1 MDGYT
6 LLGLKLAMGIV
17 GLVLQIHLMGKGNLA
32 PTSAMDQVQN
42 YVLGGIIGGVIYSDN
57 IGVFQFSLVL
67 VLWTL
72 LIFTLRFI
80 KNHNQFVKSLIDGKP
95 VWVILNGKVQTAECM
110 RNSIAAHDLMFKLR
124 AAGIYEIKTVKRAV
138 FEQNGQLS
146 IIQYGDENLRYPLII
161 DGQLDE
167 DILDVVGRDEEWV
180 KAELAKQNLT
190 VNQVYIGEYL
200 NGQLVTHLY
209 ENK

>member
-6 LLGLKLAMGIV
+6 LLGLKLAIGIV

-42 YVLGGIIGGVIYSDN
+42 YVLGGIIGGVIYSDS

-80 KNHNQFVKSLIDGKP
+80 KNHNQLVKSLIDGKP
-95 VWVILNGKVQTAECM
+95 VPVISNGKVKTAECM
-110 RNSIAAHDLMFKLR
+110 KNSITANDLMFKLR

-146 IIQYGDENLRYPLII
+146 IIRYGDDDLRYPLII
-161 DGQLDE
+161 DGQLD
-167 DILDVVGRDEEWV
+167 DDVLEIIDRDEYWV
-180 KAELAKQNLT
+180 KAELEKQNIT
-190 VNQVYIGEYL
+190 IEQVYIGEYL
-200 NGQLVTHLY
+200 NGQLVAHVY

>member
-6 LLGLKLAMGIV
+6 LLGLKLAMGI
-17 GLVLQIHLMGKGNLA
+17 
-32 PTSAMDQVQN
+32 
-42 YVLGGIIGGVIYSDN
+42 IGGVIYSDS
-57 IGVFQFSLVL
+57 IGVLQFSLVL

-110 RNSIAAHDLMFKLR
+110 RNGITAHDLMFKLR

-146 IIQYGDENLRYPLII
+146 IIRYGDDDLRYPLII
-161 DGQLDE
+161 DGQLD
-167 DILDVVGRDEEWV
+167 DDVLEIIDRDEEWV
-180 KAELAKQNLT
+180 KAELEKQNIT
-190 VNQVYIGEYL
+190 IEQVYIGEYL
-200 NGQLVTHLY
+200 NGQLVAHVY

>member
-6 LLGLKLAMGIV
+6 LLGLKFAMGIV

-42 YVLGGIIGGVIYSDN
+42 YVLGGIIGGVIYSDS

-80 KNHNQFVKSLIDGKP
+80 KNHNQLVKSLIDGKP
-95 VWVILNGKVQTAECM
+95 VPVISNGKVKTAECM
-110 RNSIAAHDLMFKLR
+110 KNGITAHDLMLKLR
-124 AAGIYEIKTVKRAV
+124 AAGIYETKKVKRAV

-146 IIQYGDENLRYPLII
+146 IIQYSDENLLYPLIV
-161 DGQLDE
+161 DGQLDN
-167 DILDVVGRDEEWV
+167 DVLEIMDRDEEWV
-180 KAELAKQNLT
+180 KAELEKQNLT
-190 VNQVYIGEYL
+190 VEQVYIGEYL
-200 NGQLVTHLY
+200 NGQLVAHSY

>member
-6 LLGLKLAMGIV
+6 LLGLKLAIGIV

-42 YVLGGIIGGVIYSDN
+42 YVLGGIIGGVIYSDS

-80 KNHNQFVKSLIDGKP
+80 KNHNQLVKSLIDGKP
-95 VWVILNGKVQTAECM
+95 VPVISNGKVKTAECM
-110 RNSIAAHDLMFKLR
+110 KNSITANDLMFKLR

-146 IIQYGDENLRYPLII
+146 IIRYGDDDLRYPLII
-161 DGQLDE
+161 DGQLD
-167 DILDVVGRDEEWV
+167 DDVLEIIDRDEECV
-180 KAELAKQNLT
+180 KAELEKQNMT
-190 VNQVYIGEYL
+190 IEQVYIGEYL
-200 NGQLVTHLY
+200 NGQLVAHVY